1 MARRSSP
8 SRCSAAG
15 DDDTPPVQVPDD
27 SKDGRLATLYPFVAA
42 SGGFMVL
49 WVFGP
54 FPGSWLTGV
63 AEHDAF
69 VKTLCESLHFDALF
83 G

>member
-1 MARRSSP
+1 
-8 SRCSAAG
+8 
-15 DDDTPPVQVPDD
+15 
-27 SKDGRLATLYPFVAA
+27 VAA

-69 VKTLCESLHFDALF
+69 VKTLYESLHFDALF